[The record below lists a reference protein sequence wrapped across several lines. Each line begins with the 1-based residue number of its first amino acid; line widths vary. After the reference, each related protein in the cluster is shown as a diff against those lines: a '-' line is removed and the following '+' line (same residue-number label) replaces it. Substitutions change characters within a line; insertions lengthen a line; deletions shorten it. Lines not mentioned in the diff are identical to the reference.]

1 MPIFNTQ
8 LRSMENM
15 SPTEA
20 VRHMANHIRYIQ
32 EQLEYT
38 LMNLDSSNV
47 TELNTDETNISSS
60 TGGSSFSGDSI
71 KLSGPKGEQ
80 FAAGMEDG
88 VFRFKVTGRNG
99 VQIMHMTSDGQLVIT
114 NNATISVDG
123 GEW

>member
-8 LRSMENM
+8 LRSMESM
-15 SPTEA
+15 TPLEA
-20 VRHMANHIRYIQ
+20 VKHMANHIRYIQ

-47 TELNTDETNISSS
+47 TELNTDETNISSGS
-60 TGGSSFSGDSI
+60 GGSSFSGDSI
-71 KLSGPKGEQ
+71 KLSGPNGES
-80 FAAGMEDG
+80 FAAGMESG

-99 VQIMHMTSDGQLVIT
+99 AQVMYMTSDGQLIIT

-123 GEW
+123 GTW